1 MDSFTR
7 LLATFDSAFADF
19 EDSPAMRCM
28 RGPDFR
34 PRHYAAALREIY
46 FYTRENPQLQA
57 SMTLAFRGAQ
67 REAAKRVLGHAMAE
81 VGHDQLALEDLARL
95 GVDVRSIPNE
105 EPLPSTIPLTAYPLY
120 LFHHGSAVAY
130 LGQIFFLEFMPTR
143 SGPAYLE
150 LLSRVGVPSESMT
163 FLAEHAEVDVQHNRL
178 MERHAADL
186 LTDARDLEAACT
198 ALRVASH
205 NYAAMLESAFAAA
218 DRFSEVD
225 RRCAQEVFADAR

>member
-1 MDSFTR
+1 MNAFDR
-7 LLATFDSAFADF
+7 LLAAFEDAAADFDS
-19 EDSPAMRCM
+19 SPAMQFM

-57 SMTLAFRGAQ
+57 AMTLAFRGSQ
-67 REAAKRVLGHAMAE
+67 RDAVKRVMGHALAE
-81 VGHDQLALEDLARL
+81 VGHDRLALDDLAQL
-95 GVDVRSIPNE
+95 GVDTSRIPDE

-120 LFHHGSAVAY
+120 LFHHGTPVAY
-130 LGQIFFLEFMPTR
+130 LGQIFFLEFLPTR

-150 LLSRVGVPSESMT
+150 LLDRVGVPREATT

-186 LTDARDLEAACT
+186 LGDPADVEAACT
-198 ALRVASH
+198 AIRVAGH
-205 NYAAMLESAFAAA
+205 NYAAMLEGAFRAATRFAAVDSPVA
-218 DRFSEVD
+218 TEVG
-225 RRCAQEVFADAR
+225 